1 MSSADGIPAMIEA
14 TIGVG
19 AGGLPEGTPS
29 AAAGTLEDVTVA
41 FTDALKAPQR
51 SVVRSAVDD
60 VVAFIVNSDAVTAA
74 TKPQL
79 QALLRAV
86 LSTLS
91 APAKAYH
98 GGQIVRAYVA
108 TVCFRPFFTR
118 TSCLTQILAALSRCS
133 NAGDI
138 AAVFVAG
145 VERKRGRCSCDEEL
159 CL

>member
-19 AGGLPEGTPS
+19 AGGLPDGTPS
-29 AAAGTLEDVTVA
+29 AVAGTLEDVTAA

-60 VVAFIVNSDAVTAA
+60 VVAFIVNSDAITTA

-86 LSTLS
+86 LSTLV
-91 APAKAYH
+91 APSKTYH

-108 TVCFRPFFTR
+108 ECLCTVILMFSLWGTDPH
-118 TSCLTQILAALSRCS
+118 LTFPLQQCW
-133 NAGDI
+133 
-138 AAVFVAG
+138 
-145 VERKRGRCSCDEEL
+145 
-159 CL
+159 